1 MLSRP
6 EQTAPAESDERPF
19 FIPSNVPSTHPTPPW
34 CNTAYAL
41 SRRLTRASG
50 KWPENFRKKTQ
61 GGPEFGNVE
70 AEVLLGAV
78 YERGWAGV
86 PRDLNRAVTW
96 YKKAAQQGHAAG
108 S

>member
-1 MLSRP
+1 
-6 EQTAPAESDERPF
+6 
-19 FIPSNVPSTHPTPPW
+19 
-34 CNTAYAL
+34 
-41 SRRLTRASG
+41 
-50 KWPENFRKKTQ
+50 
-61 GGPEFGNVE
+61 VE